1 MARRKNKSNA
11 DADQRQ
17 DELDLEQTEGQNGTL
32 DPQAGLPAEIDQPA
46 AAAADQESEAA
57 GPPDRDDGVRPPA
70 ILQPTFSLG
79 GAWETNT
86 GLSIGATSMKTLRFK
101 RLATLAAAVALAAAL
116 GAIAGSLATRGL
128 DSLAARRTNGPET
141 AYKVAIDRLEQEV
154 TALRT
159 SVDKST
165 QDLDARTDRITERLD
180 RNERAQAEP
189 SAKLAKIGEAIER
202 LERRGAQQAAA
213 TQAAAAATA
222 TANAAAGDVTGALG
236 EPRATAPE
244 HRPAVVSGWTVR
256 HARNGAALIEGREGL
271 IEIETGDILPGL
283 GRVEA
288 IRKQEGRW
296 VVVTSRGLIVTR

>member
-1 MARRKNKSNA
+1 MARRKNKFNA

-17 DELDLEQTEGQNGTL
+17 DELDLEQSEGQNGTL
-32 DPQAGLPAEIDQPA
+32 DPNAALPAEIDPPA
-46 AAAADQESEAA
+46 AAAAEERSEAD
-57 GPPDRDDGVRPPA
+57 GQPDRGNERRPPA
-70 ILQPTFSLG
+70 VLLPTFSLG

-86 GLSIGATSMKTLRFK
+86 GLSIGATTMKTLRFK

-128 DSLAARRTNGPET
+128 DSVAARRANGAET
-141 AYKVAIDRLEQEV
+141 AYKVVLDRLEQEV

-165 QDLDARTDRITERLD
+165 QDLDARTDRIAERLD
-180 RNERAQAEP
+180 RNERAQSEP
-189 SAKLAKIGEAIER
+189 AAKLAKIGEAIER
-202 LERRGAQQAAA
+202 LERRSVQTTQVAA
-213 TQAAAAATA
+213 TQTA
-222 TANAAAGDVTGALG
+222 PAGANAAAGDVTGALG

-244 HRPAVVSGWTVR
+244 HRPAIVSGWTVR

-271 IEIETGDILPGL
+271 VEIETGDILPGL